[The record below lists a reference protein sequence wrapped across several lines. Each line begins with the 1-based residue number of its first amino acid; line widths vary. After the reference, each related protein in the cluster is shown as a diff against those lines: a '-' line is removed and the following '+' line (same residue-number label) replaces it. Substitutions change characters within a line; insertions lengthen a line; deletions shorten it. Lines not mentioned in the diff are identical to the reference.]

1 MSFYPSVVENI
12 ANYAL
17 TRPDTLAL
25 ADSNLTLTYAE
36 LNDRINALAHT
47 LMSKGIREG
56 DCVTVEFNQSVDY
69 IVSEMAIQLIGG
81 IFVPI

>member
-36 LNDRINALAHT
+36 LNDRINALANT
-47 LMSKGIREG
+47 LMSKGIR
-56 DCVTVEFNQSVDY
+56 
-69 IVSEMAIQLIGG
+69 
-81 IFVPI
+81 